1 MSFQIKNKKSLC
13 KFSLP
18 SGFQHLAVIM
28 DGNGRWAKQRGWPR
42 HFGHIRG
49 VKSLH
54 SMIDACVTLKIP
66 YLSVFAFSTENWKRS
81 SEEVSVIM
89 KLIKR
94 SLNRYKNSLQE
105 RNIRLSVLGSLEELD
120 KNVQELF
127 HEVMEYTKNNT
138 GLRLIVV
145 VNYGGRREIIE
156 AVRLLAK
163 KLQSGAV
170 NMEEIN
176 EDSLSEHLAS
186 SDFPPPDLIIRTGNV
201 SRLSNFYLWHS
212 AYSELYISPLLWPD
226 FNKEELIKALQF
238 YAKTQRRF
246 GAAPQI

>member
-1 MSFQIKNKKSLC
+1 MSFQIRNNKSSC
-13 KFSLP
+13 EFNLP

-28 DGNGRWAKQRGWPR
+28 DGNGRWAEQRGWPR

-54 SMIDACVTLKIP
+54 NMIDMCSILKVP

-81 SEEVSVIM
+81 SEEVLVIM

-94 SLNRYKNSLQE
+94 SLNKYKNSLHE

-120 KNVQELF
+120 ENVQKLF
-127 HEVMEYTKNNT
+127 HEVIEYTKNNT
-138 GLRLIVV
+138 GLRLIVA
-145 VNYGGRREIIE
+145 VNYGGRREIVE
-156 AVRLLAK
+156 AVRVLAK
-163 KLQSGAV
+163 KLQEGSVGI
-170 NMEEIN
+170 EEID

-186 SDFPPPDLIIRTGNV
+186 SSFPPPDLIIRTGNV

-212 AYSELYISPLLWPD
+212 AYSELYVSPLLWPE
-226 FNKEELIKALQF
+226 FNNKELIKALTF

-246 GAAPQI
+246 GAAPKT

>member
-1 MSFQIKNKKSLC
+1 MSFRTKNKKSLC
-13 KFSLP
+13 EFSLP

-49 VKSLH
+49 VRALH
-54 SMIDACVTLKIP
+54 NMIDMCSRLKVP

-89 KLIKR
+89 KLMKK
-94 SLNRYKNSLQE
+94 SLNKYKNSLHE

-127 HEVMEYTKNNT
+127 YEVMDYTKNNT
-138 GLRLIVV
+138 GLRLIVA
-145 VNYGGRREIIE
+145 VNYGGRREIVE
-156 AVRLLAK
+156 AVR
-163 KLQSGAV
+163 KLTQKLKEGSVGI
-170 NMEEIN
+170 EDIN
-176 EDSLSEHLAS
+176 ENSLSEYLAS
-186 SDFPPPDLIIRTGNV
+186 SSFPPPDLIIRTGNV

-212 AYSELYISPLLWPD
+212 AYSELYVSPLLWPD
-226 FNKEELIKALQF
+226 FNNEELLRALQF

-246 GAAPQI
+246 GAVPQI

>member
-1 MSFQIKNKKSLC
+1 MSFQTKSKKSLC
-13 KFSLP
+13 EFSLP

-49 VKSLH
+49 VRALH
-54 SMIDACVTLKIP
+54 NMIDMCSRLKVP

-89 KLIKR
+89 KLMKK
-94 SLNRYKNSLQE
+94 SLNKYKNSLHE

-127 HEVMEYTKNNT
+127 YEVMDYTKNNT
-138 GLRLIVV
+138 GLRLIVA
-145 VNYGGRREIIE
+145 VNYGGRREIVE
-156 AVRLLAK
+156 AVR
-163 KLQSGAV
+163 KLTQKLKEGSVGL
-170 NMEEIN
+170 EDIN
-176 EDSLSEHLAS
+176 ESSLSEYLAS
-186 SDFPPPDLIIRTGNV
+186 SSFPPPDLIIRTGNV

-212 AYSELYISPLLWPD
+212 AYSELYVSPLLWPD
-226 FNKEELIKALQF
+226 FNNEELLKALQF
-238 YAKTQRRF
+238 YAQTQRRF
-246 GAAPQI
+246 GAAPPI